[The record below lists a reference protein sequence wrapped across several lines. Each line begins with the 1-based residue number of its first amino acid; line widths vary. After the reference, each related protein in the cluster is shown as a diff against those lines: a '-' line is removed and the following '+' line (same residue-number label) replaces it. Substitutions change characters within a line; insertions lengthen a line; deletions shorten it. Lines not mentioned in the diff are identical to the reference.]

1 MSENQATLQALEE
14 RSHSTVP
21 RRELLQKAASV
32 ALLLG
37 VKPLTDP
44 AKKKYPYPAPAFRIG
59 DKIVSPWFEEIKDEE
74 IEEIEDEVG
83 EVMGVCWHPQK
94 KRWEYLINWTGGD
107 AADWM
112 YPVFDETLMPG
123 DGFRSASHA

>member
-1 MSENQATLQALEE
+1 MSENQAQLQALEE
-14 RSHSTVP
+14 RSHFAVP
-21 RRELLQKAASV
+21 RRELLQKAVSV

-59 DKIVSPWFEEIKDEE
+59 DKIASPWLEED
-74 IEEIEDEVG
+74 EEIEDEVG

-112 YPVFDETLMPG
+112 YPVFDEVLVSG
-123 DGFRSASHA
+123 DSLKGASHA

>member
-1 MSENQATLQALEE
+1 MSENQTLQAIED
-14 RSHSTVP
+14 RSQYVTVP
-21 RRELLQKAASV
+21 RRELLQKAVSV

-44 AKKKYPYPAPAFRIG
+44 AQKKYPYPAPAFRIG
-59 DKIVSPWFEEIKDEE
+59 DKIASPWLEED
-74 IEEIEDEVG
+74 EEIEDEVG

-112 YPVFDETLMPG
+112 YPVFDSVLMPG
-123 DGFRSASHA
+123 DSLRSASHA

>member
-1 MSENQATLQALEE
+1 MSENQAQLQALEE
-14 RSHSTVP
+14 RSHFAVP
-21 RRELLQKAASV
+21 RRELLQKAVSV

-59 DKIVSPWFEEIKDEE
+59 DKIASPWLEED
-74 IEEIEDEVG
+74 EEIEDEVG

-112 YPVFDETLMPG
+112 YPIFDEVLVSG
-123 DGFRSASHA
+123 DSLKGASHA